1 MKYPAHFEAD
11 HELGG
16 YVVTFRDIPE
26 AITQGNT
33 LETATCMA
41 KDVLVSSMDFYFDD
55 KRPVPMPSAPQPGEY
70 LIELP
75 TSLSAKILLLN
86 EMLAQNVRPADLA
99 KKMNTRPQDINRLID
114 LKHTTKIDAIAAA
127 VNALGKNLEL
137 RIL

>member
-33 LETATCMA
+33 LETAACMA

-137 RIL
+137 RIS

>member
-1 MKYPAHFEAD
+1 
-11 HELGG
+11 
-16 YVVTFRDIPE
+16 
-26 AITQGNT
+26 
-33 LETATCMA
+33 
-41 KDVLVSSMDFYFDD
+41 
-55 KRPVPMPSAPQPGEY
+55 MPSAPQPGEY

-75 TSLSAKILLLN
+75 TSLSAQILLLN

-137 RIL
+137 RIS